1 MTAPGSENHH
11 LVVSGAQIEA
21 KLTRVSAAVIF
32 RNREDGDGAE
42 YLLAQRPPGKAYAG
56 YWEFPGGKV
65 EAGENF
71 AQALVREL
79 QEELGITVTA
89 MTPWMTRHFV
99 YPHARVE
106 IRFFRVTAWTGE
118 LHPHEH
124 TDTAWLATDGMAGPM
139 VGNKDLDQMP
149 VSPVLP
155 ANTPILRAL
164 ALPAIYA
171 LTNVG
176 AAGVVGELARI
187 ERARPMLVQV
197 REKSMDETQRAAFA
211 REVVAR
217 VHAYGGHVMLNGRVD
232 EAVAV
237 GADGVQLSAAALMA
251 CEQRPDLPLVFASCH
266 NAAELN
272 QASRLGLDAVVLG
285 SVKPTPSH
293 PGQMPLGWGAF
304 AQMIDGCALPVYA
317 IGGMSAL
324 DVADAQALGAQGVAM
339 LRGW

>member
-1 MTAPGSENHH
+1 MSDRS

-21 KLTRVSAAVIF
+21 QLTRVSAAVIL
-32 RNREDGDGAE
+32 RNCEKEDGAE

-65 EAGENF
+65 EAGESF
-71 AQALVREL
+71 AEALVREL

-89 MTPWMTRHFV
+89 MTPWITRHFV

-106 IRFFRVTAWTGE
+106 IRFFRVTAWTGG

-124 TDTAWLATDGMAGPM
+124 TDTIWLNTRGMAG
-139 VGNKDLDQMP
+139 GKELDQMP

-164 ALPAIYA
+164 ALPSTFAI
-171 LTNVG
+171 TNAG
-176 AAGVVGELARI
+176 ASGEAVELR
-187 ERARPMLVQV
+187 RLQQARPMLVQV
-197 REKSMDETQRAAFA
+197 REKTLPVEQRLAFA
-211 REVVAR
+211 REVVSL
-217 VHAYGGHVMLNGRVD
+217 VHGYGGGVLLNGTPD

-237 GADGVQLSAAALMA
+237 GADGVQLSAIALMA

-266 NAAELN
+266 TPAEL
-272 QASRLGLDAVVLG
+272 QRASALGLDAVVLG
-285 SVKPTPSH
+285 SVQATPTH
-293 PGQMPLGWGAF
+293 PDMSPLGWAGF
-304 AQMIDGCALPVYA
+304 AQMIEGIALPVYA
-317 IGGMSAL
+317 IGGMTAA
-324 DVADAQALGAQGVAM
+324 DVAQAQAAGAQGVAM

>member
-1 MTAPGSENHH
+1 MTINS

-32 RNREDGDGAE
+32 RDDGRE

-65 EAGENF
+65 ETGESF

-79 QEELGITVTA
+79 QEELGMTVTA
-89 MTPWMTRHFV
+89 MTPWITRHFV

-106 IRFFRVTAWTGE
+106 IRFFRVTAWTGD

-124 TDTAWLATDGMAGPM
+124 TGMTWLETRAMAG
-139 VGNKDLDQMP
+139 GKDLEQMP

-164 ALPAIYA
+164 ALPPVYA
-171 LTNVG
+171 VTNAGAVG
-176 AAGVVGELARI
+176 VDAELARVA
-187 ERARPMLVQV
+187 RARPMLVQV
-197 REKSMDETQRAAFA
+197 REKTLSDSDRRDFA
-211 REVVAR
+211 RKVIDI
-217 VHAYGGHVMLNGRVD
+217 VHGYGGYVLLNGCADGVL
-232 EAVAV
+232 AV
-237 GADGVQLSAAALMA
+237 GADGVQLTSAALMA

-266 NAAELN
+266 TPAELLK
-272 QASRLGLDAVVLG
+272 ASSLGLDAVVLG
-285 SVKPTPSH
+285 SINSTPTH
-293 PGQMPLGWGAF
+293 PDQAPLGWENF
-304 AQMIDGCALPVYA
+304 ARMIEGCALPVYA
-317 IGGMSAL
+317 IGGMTVA
-324 DVADAQALGAQGVAM
+324 DVAEAQARGAQGVAM